1 MCMLLV
7 VGCPEGWD
15 FYEPTLTCFYM
26 STEMMSQTEAI
37 VECKSMEAELA
48 SFADHGEMDFVGG
61 LSSVPTSFSISQLYF
76 RQTSNKTAVKE
87 LYTAMFV

>member
-1 MCMLLV
+1 
-7 VGCPEGWD
+7 
-15 FYEPTLTCFYM
+15 M

-48 SFADHGEMDFVGG
+48 SFADQGEMDFVGS

-76 RQTSNKTAVKE
+76 RQTSNETAVKE
-87 LYTAMFV
+87 LDTAAFV